1 MIGLEFI
8 RAKFG
13 REASREPL
21 LNRLEISDRTLKWLF
36 LLPSVLIL
44 AFLALYPFVM
54 AVFMSLHEWSL
65 AGQGQQWVGAAN
77 FVGLLNED
85 RFIGALQNT
94 AIFTGVSVTLE
105 LVLGVGLALYLRSLT
120 KTWRP
125 IFRTI
130 FIIPMVMTPIA
141 TALLWRFMLN
151 SDFGVITWFLDTVI
165 GIGAPAWTSEPLT
178 AMATLVMI
186 DVWQWTPLIIMIV
199 FAGLLSVPETH
210 YEAAKVDG
218 AGRLA
223 IFRHITLPSIK
234 YMIAIAVVFR
244 LMRSFR
250 SFDIIWL
257 VTQGGPGTSTE
268 ILNVYLYRV
277 AFRNLQG
284 GKAAAI
290 GLVLLVVTIAV
301 TMGIL
306 RSVGVD

>member
-1 MIGLEFI
+1 MLGVEFI
-8 RAKFG
+8 RTKLG
-13 REASREPL
+13 RGASREPL

-44 AFLALYPFVM
+44 AFLALYPFFM

-77 FVGLLNED
+77 FVGLLGED
-85 RFIGALQNT
+85 RFLGALRNT
-94 AIFTGVSVTLE
+94 AVFTGVSVTLE

-120 KTWRP
+120 RTWRP

-151 SDFGVITWFLDTVI
+151 SDFGVINWVI
-165 GIGAPAWTSEPLT
+165 ANVFGLTPPAWTASPVM
-178 AMATLVMI
+178 AMGTLIVI

-199 FAGLLSVPETH
+199 FAGLLSVPETY

-290 GLVLLVVTIAV
+290 GLVLLVITIAT

>member
-1 MIGLEFI
+1 MIGVEFI
-8 RAKFG
+8 RAKLG
-13 REASREPL
+13 RGASREPL

-44 AFLALYPFVM
+44 AFLALYPFFM

-65 AGQGQQWVGAAN
+65 AGQGQEWVGAAN
-77 FVGLLNED
+77 FVGLLGED
-85 RFIGALQNT
+85 RFLGALRNT

-120 KTWRP
+120 RTWRP
-125 IFRTI
+125 VFRTI
-130 FIIPMVMTPIA
+130 FIVPMVMTPIA

-151 SDFGVITWFLDTVI
+151 SDFGVINWVI
-165 GIGAPAWTSEPLT
+165 ANVLGLTPPAWTASPLM
-178 AMATLVMI
+178 AMGTLIVI

-199 FAGLLSVPETH
+199 FAGLLSVPETY

-290 GLVLLVVTIAV
+290 GLVLLVITIAT

>member
-1 MIGLEFI
+1 MIGAEFI
-8 RAKFG
+8 RTKLG
-13 REASREPL
+13 RGASREPL

-44 AFLALYPFVM
+44 AFLALYPFFM

-77 FVGLLNED
+77 FVGLAGED
-85 RFIGALQNT
+85 RFIGALRNT

-105 LVLGVGLALYLRSLT
+105 LVLGIGLALYLRSLT

-125 IFRTI
+125 IFRTV

-151 SDFGVITWFLDTVI
+151 SDFGVINWVI
-165 GIGAPAWTSEPLT
+165 ANVFGLTPPAWTASPLM
-178 AMATLVMI
+178 AMGTLVVI

-199 FAGLLSVPETH
+199 FAGLLSVPETY

-234 YMIAIAVVFR
+234 YMIAIAAVFR

-290 GLVLLVVTIAV
+290 GLVLLVVTIAI

-306 RSVGVD
+306 RSVGVE